1 MNNNEKK
8 TAQIVQIMSM
18 ISASLV
24 WKTTCS
30 KTINNTVI
38 NTFIPREKK
47 CELLYCTPIFIY
59 KYEEKYI
66 YIVFIVEFP
75 FITMI

>member
-18 ISASLV
+18 ISASFV
-24 WKTTCS
+24 WKTIYS

-38 NTFIPREKK
+38 NTFIPRVKK
-47 CELLYCTPIFIY
+47 CEYLYCTPIFIY

-66 YIVFIVEFP
+66 YRVYC
-75 FITMI
+75 